1 MKILIT
7 DKRKHRR
14 NISDLWFSK
23 DFLHITKC
31 TSYRRKK
38 INWTLLKL
46 NILKAFNTP

>member
-38 INWTLLKL
+38 NKL
-46 NILKAFNTP
+46 DFIKVKHFKSF